1 MGNKKSRYTW
11 RNLRKGRVLAL
22 LAAIG
27 ITGGGVKALA
37 SAVNTGNEKAV
48 NIEEISNDKSML
60 KSLGISKKTAERI
73 NSINEKLEHGDIGRK
88 EMEGTE
94 ETEGLVEKI
103 HATQLDV
110 IKEKISKALNVDK
123 ESVTLDYSADSNAD
137 ETKCVIVD
145 GMRYGEKGPG
155 YSIDNEIGD
164 FIVDVVNCNRLI
176 EKVEGKI
183 YIKGIAIE
191 KCKKFMKNVNDLAF
205 NNKIVV
211 DEMGN
216 ISTEKIK
223 NEKSIST
230 EETQLVG
237 NKVQTKVEDRE
248 KFRVS
253 ISEKPNKEIKDI
265 DVKQTDNEINK
276 VNDDKTLYDEER

>member
-60 KSLGISKKTAERI
+60 KTLGISKETAERI
-73 NSINEKLEHGDIGRK
+73 NSINEKLEHGDIDRE
-88 EMEGTE
+88 EMEG
-94 ETEGLVEKI
+94 LVKKI
-103 HATQLDV
+103 HAVQLDV
-110 IKEKISKALNVDK
+110 IKEKIAKALNVDK
-123 ESVTLDYSADSNAD
+123 ESVTLDYSADTNAD

-145 GMRYGEKGPG
+145 GTRYVETGPISG

-183 YIKGIAIE
+183 YIKGTAIK
-191 KCKKFMKNVNDLAF
+191 KCEEFMKNVNDLAF
-205 NNKIVV
+205 NKKIVV

-230 EETQLVG
+230 EEAQLVG
-237 NKVQTKVEDRE
+237 NTVQTKVTDRE
-248 KFRVS
+248 KFKVS

-265 DVKQTDNEINK
+265 DVKQTDNKINK
-276 VNDDKTLYDEER
+276 DIDENIR

>member
-60 KSLGISKKTAERI
+60 ERLGISNETAERI
-73 NSINEKLEHGDIGRK
+73 KSINEKLEHGDIDRE
-88 EMEGTE
+88 EMEG
-94 ETEGLVEKI
+94 LVKKI
-103 HATQLDV
+103 HAVQLDV
-110 IKEKISKALNVDK
+110 IKEKIAKALNVDK
-123 ESVTLDYSADSNAD
+123 ESVTLDYSADTNAD

-145 GMRYGEKGPG
+145 GTRYVETGPLSG

-164 FIVDVVNCNRLI
+164 FIVDVVNCNRLR

-183 YIKGIAIE
+183 YIKGTAIK
-191 KCKKFMKNVNDLAF
+191 KCEEFMKNVNDLAF
-205 NNKIVV
+205 NKKIVV

-230 EETQLVG
+230 EEAQLVG
-237 NKVQTKVEDRE
+237 NTVQTKVTDRE
-248 KFRVS
+248 KFKVS

-265 DVKQTDNEINK
+265 DVKQTDNKINK
-276 VNDDKTLYDEER
+276 DIDENIR

>member
-37 SAVNTGNEKAV
+37 SAANTGNEKAV

-60 KSLGISKKTAERI
+60 ETLGISRKTAERI
-73 NSINEKLEHGDIGRK
+73 NSINGKLKHGGIDREEI
-88 EMEGTE
+88 EGTE
-94 ETEGLVEKI
+94 EMEGLVEKI

-110 IKEKISKALNVDK
+110 IKEKIAKALNVDK
-123 ESVTLDYSADSNAD
+123 ESVTLDYSADTNAD

-145 GMRYGEKGPG
+145 GTRYVETGPISG

-183 YIKGIAIE
+183 YIKGTAIE

-230 EETQLVG
+230 EEAQLVS

-248 KFRVS
+248 KFKVS

-265 DVKQTDNEINK
+265 DVKQTDNKINK
-276 VNDDKTLYDEER
+276 DIDENIR

>member
-60 KSLGISKKTAERI
+60 KTLGISKETAERI
-73 NSINEKLEHGDIGRK
+73 NSINEKLEHGDIDRE
-88 EMEGTE
+88 EM
-94 ETEGLVEKI
+94 EGLVEKI
-103 HATQLDV
+103 HATQLNV
-110 IKEKISKALNVDK
+110 IKEKIAKALNVDK
-123 ESVTLDYSADSNAD
+123 ESVTLDYSADTNAD

-145 GMRYGEKGPG
+145 GTRYDETGPISG

-183 YIKGIAIE
+183 YIKGTAIK
-191 KCKKFMKNVNDLAF
+191 KCEEFMKNVNDLAF
-205 NNKIVV
+205 NKKIVV

-230 EETQLVG
+230 EEAQLVG
-237 NKVQTKVEDRE
+237 NTVQTKVTDRE
-248 KFRVS
+248 KFKVS

-265 DVKQTDNEINK
+265 DVKQTDNKINK
-276 VNDDKTLYDEER
+276 DIDENIR

>member
-1 MGNKKSRYTW
+1 MENKKSRYTW

-37 SAVNTGNEKAV
+37 SAANTGNEKAV

-60 KSLGISKKTAERI
+60 KTLGISKKTAESI
-73 NSINEKLEHGDIGRK
+73 NSINEKLEHGIDRE
-88 EMEGTE
+88 EMKDFVE
-94 ETEGLVEKI
+94 EI
-103 HATQLDV
+103 HAVQFDV
-110 IKEKISKALNVDK
+110 IKEKLAKALKVDK
-123 ESVTLDYSADSNAD
+123 GSITLDYSADTNAN
-137 ETKCVIVD
+137 ETQCVIVD
-145 GMRYGEKGPG
+145 GKRYNNKGLISG
-155 YSIDNEIGD
+155 DSIDNEIGD

-176 EKVEGKI
+176 NTVKGKI

-205 NNKIVV
+205 NKEIEV
-211 DEMGN
+211 DGMGN

-223 NEKSIST
+223 NEKV
-230 EETQLVG
+230 QLVD
-237 NKVQTKVEDRE
+237 NKVQTKAVEGKE
-248 KFRVS
+248 FKAS
-253 ISEKPNKEIKDI
+253 ISEKTYNGINKNSDAEQQK
-265 DVKQTDNEINK
+265 NEINK

>member
-60 KSLGISKKTAERI
+60 ERLGISNETAERI
-73 NSINEKLEHGDIGRK
+73 KSINEKLEHGDIDRE
-88 EMEGTE
+88 EMEG
-94 ETEGLVEKI
+94 LVKKI
-103 HATQLDV
+103 HAVQLDV
-110 IKEKISKALNVDK
+110 IKEKIAKALNVDK
-123 ESVTLDYSADSNAD
+123 ESVTLDYSADTNAD

-145 GMRYGEKGPG
+145 GTRYVETGPISG

-183 YIKGIAIE
+183 YIKGTAIK
-191 KCKKFMKNVNDLAF
+191 KCEEFMKNVNDLAF

-230 EETQLVG
+230 EEAQLVG
-237 NKVQTKVEDRE
+237 NTVQTKVEDRE
-248 KFRVS
+248 KFKVS

-265 DVKQTDNEINK
+265 DVKQTDNKINK
-276 VNDDKTLYDEER
+276 DIDENIR

>member
-60 KSLGISKKTAERI
+60 KSLGISKETAERI
-73 NSINEKLEHGDIGRK
+73 KSINEILKRGDIDRD
-88 EMEGTE
+88 EM
-94 ETEGLVEKI
+94 EGLVEKI

-110 IKEKISKALNVDK
+110 IKEKIAKALNVDK
-123 ESVTLDYSADSNAD
+123 ERVTLDYSADTNAD

-145 GMRYGEKGPG
+145 GRRYEGKGPG

-176 EKVEGKI
+176 KKVEGKI
-183 YIKGIAIE
+183 YIKGTAIG
-191 KCKKFMKNVNDLAF
+191 KCEEFMKNVNDLAF
-205 NNKIVV
+205 NKKIVV

-216 ISTEKIK
+216 ISTEEIK
-223 NEKSIST
+223 DEKSIST
-230 EETQLVG
+230 EEAQLVD
-237 NKVQTKVEDRE
+237 NKVQTKVVEGNE
-248 KFRVS
+248 FKAS
-253 ISEKPNKEIKDI
+253 ISQKTEINKNS
-265 DVKQTDNEINK
+265 VAKQSNNEINK
-276 VNDDKTLYDEER
+276 NNGNKTLDDYGER

>member
-37 SAVNTGNEKAV
+37 SAANTGNEKAV

-60 KSLGISKKTAERI
+60 KTLGISKKTAESI
-73 NSINEKLEHGDIGRK
+73 NSINEKLEHGIDRE
-88 EMEGTE
+88 EMKDFVE
-94 ETEGLVEKI
+94 EI
-103 HATQLDV
+103 HAVQFDV
-110 IKEKISKALNVDK
+110 IKEKLAKALKVDK
-123 ESVTLDYSADSNAD
+123 GSITLDYSADTNAN
-137 ETKCVIVD
+137 ETQCVIVD
-145 GMRYGEKGPG
+145 GKRYNNKGLISG
-155 YSIDNEIGD
+155 DSIDNEIGD

-176 EKVEGKI
+176 NTVKGKI

-205 NNKIVV
+205 NKEIEV
-211 DEMGN
+211 DGMGN

-223 NEKSIST
+223 NEKV
-230 EETQLVG
+230 QLVD
-237 NKVQTKVEDRE
+237 NKVQTKAVEGKE
-248 KFRVS
+248 FKAS
-253 ISEKPNKEIKDI
+253 ISEKTYNGINKNSDAEQQK
-265 DVKQTDNEINK
+265 NEINK

>member
-60 KSLGISKKTAERI
+60 KTLGISKETAERI
-73 NSINEKLEHGDIGRK
+73 NSINEKLEHGDIDRE
-88 EMEGTE
+88 EMEG
-94 ETEGLVEKI
+94 LVKKI
-103 HATQLDV
+103 HAVQLDV
-110 IKEKISKALNVDK
+110 IKEKIAKALNVDK
-123 ESVTLDYSADSNAD
+123 ESVTLDYSADTNAD

-145 GMRYGEKGPG
+145 GTRYVETGPISG

-183 YIKGIAIE
+183 YIKGTAIK
-191 KCKKFMKNVNDLAF
+191 KCEEFMKNVNDLAF

-230 EETQLVG
+230 EEAQLVG
-237 NKVQTKVEDRE
+237 NTVQTKVEDRE
-248 KFRVS
+248 KFKVS

-265 DVKQTDNEINK
+265 DVKQTDNKINK
-276 VNDDKTLYDEER
+276 DIDENIR

>member
-60 KSLGISKKTAERI
+60 KTLGISKETAERI
-73 NSINEKLEHGDIGRK
+73 NSINEKLEHGDIDRE
-88 EMEGTE
+88 EMEG
-94 ETEGLVEKI
+94 LVKKI
-103 HATQLDV
+103 HAVQLDV
-110 IKEKISKALNVDK
+110 IKEKIAKALNVDK
-123 ESVTLDYSADSNAD
+123 ESVTLDYSADTNAD

-145 GMRYGEKGPG
+145 GTRYVETGPISG

-183 YIKGIAIE
+183 YIKGTAIK
-191 KCKKFMKNVNDLAF
+191 KCEEFMKNVNDLAF
-205 NNKIVV
+205 NKKIVV

-230 EETQLVG
+230 EEAQLVG
-237 NKVQTKVEDRE
+237 NTVQTKVTDRE
-248 KFRVS
+248 KFKVS

-265 DVKQTDNEINK
+265 DVKQTDNKINK
-276 VNDDKTLYDEER
+276 DIDKTLDDHDER

>member
-60 KSLGISKKTAERI
+60 KSLGISKETAERI
-73 NSINEKLEHGDIGRK
+73 NSINEKLEHYIDRE
-88 EMEGTE
+88 EM
-94 ETEGLVEKI
+94 EGLVEKI

-145 GMRYGEKGPG
+145 GMRYEEKGPG

-183 YIKGIAIE
+183 YIKGTAIK
-191 KCKKFMKNVNDLAF
+191 KCEEFMKNVNDLAF

>member
-60 KSLGISKKTAERI
+60 KTLGISKETAERI
-73 NSINEKLEHGDIGRK
+73 NSINEKLEHGDIDRE
-88 EMEGTE
+88 EMEG
-94 ETEGLVEKI
+94 LVKKI
-103 HATQLDV
+103 HAVQLDV
-110 IKEKISKALNVDK
+110 IKEKIAKALNVDK
-123 ESVTLDYSADSNAD
+123 ESVTLDYSADTNAD

-145 GMRYGEKGPG
+145 GTRYVETGPLSG

-183 YIKGIAIE
+183 YIKGTAIK
-191 KCKKFMKNVNDLAF
+191 KCEEFMKNVNDLAF

-230 EETQLVG
+230 EEAQLVG
-237 NKVQTKVEDRE
+237 NTVQTKVTDRE
-248 KFRVS
+248 KFKVS

-265 DVKQTDNEINK
+265 DVKQTDNKINK
-276 VNDDKTLYDEER
+276 DIDENIR

>member
-60 KSLGISKKTAERI
+60 KTLGISKETAERI
-73 NSINEKLEHGDIGRK
+73 NSINEKLEHGDIDRE
-88 EMEGTE
+88 EMEG
-94 ETEGLVEKI
+94 LVKKI
-103 HATQLDV
+103 HAVQLDV
-110 IKEKISKALNVDK
+110 IKEKIAKALNVDK
-123 ESVTLDYSADSNAD
+123 ESVTLDYSADTNAD

-145 GMRYGEKGPG
+145 GTRYVETGPISG

-183 YIKGIAIE
+183 YIKGTAIE

-230 EETQLVG
+230 EEAQLVG
-237 NKVQTKVEDRE
+237 NTVQTKVTDRE
-248 KFRVS
+248 KFKVS

-265 DVKQTDNEINK
+265 DVKQTDNKINK
-276 VNDDKTLYDEER
+276 DIDENIR

>member
-60 KSLGISKKTAERI
+60 KTLGISKETAERI
-73 NSINEKLEHGDIGRK
+73 NSINEKLEHGDIDRE
-88 EMEGTE
+88 EMEG
-94 ETEGLVEKI
+94 LVKKI
-103 HATQLDV
+103 HAVQLDV
-110 IKEKISKALNVDK
+110 IKEKIAKALNVDK
-123 ESVTLDYSADSNAD
+123 ESVTLDYSADTNAD

-145 GMRYGEKGPG
+145 GTRYNETGPISG

-183 YIKGIAIE
+183 YIKGTAIE
-191 KCKKFMKNVNDLAF
+191 KCKKFMKNVNDLAL

-230 EETQLVG
+230 EEAQLVG
-237 NKVQTKVEDRE
+237 NTVQTKVEDRE
-248 KFRVS
+248 KFKVS

-265 DVKQTDNEINK
+265 DVKQTDNKINK
-276 VNDDKTLYDEER
+276 DIDENIR

>member
-37 SAVNTGNEKAV
+37 SAANTGNEKAV

-60 KSLGISKKTAERI
+60 KTLGISKKTAESI
-73 NSINEKLEHGDIGRK
+73 NSINEKLEHGIDRE
-88 EMEGTE
+88 EMKDFVE
-94 ETEGLVEKI
+94 EI
-103 HATQLDV
+103 HAVQFDV
-110 IKEKISKALNVDK
+110 IKEKLAKALKVDK
-123 ESVTLDYSADSNAD
+123 GSITLDYSADTNAN
-137 ETKCVIVD
+137 ETQCVIVD
-145 GMRYGEKGPG
+145 GKRYNNKGLISG
-155 YSIDNEIGD
+155 DSIDNEIGD

-176 EKVEGKI
+176 NTVKGKI

-205 NNKIVV
+205 NKEIEV
-211 DEMGN
+211 DGMGN

-223 NEKSIST
+223 NEKV
-230 EETQLVG
+230 QLVD
-237 NKVQTKVEDRE
+237 NKVQTKAVEGKE
-248 KFRVS
+248 FKAS
-253 ISEKPNKEIKDI
+253 ISEKTYNGINKNSDAEQQK
-265 DVKQTDNEINK
+265 NEINK
-276 VNDDKTLYDEER
+276 INKDIDENIR

>member
-60 KSLGISKKTAERI
+60 KTLGISKETAERI
-73 NSINEKLEHGDIGRK
+73 NSINEKLEHGDIDRE
-88 EMEGTE
+88 EMEG
-94 ETEGLVEKI
+94 LVKKI
-103 HATQLDV
+103 HAVQLDV
-110 IKEKISKALNVDK
+110 IKEKIAKALNVDK
-123 ESVTLDYSADSNAD
+123 ESVTLDYSADTNAD

-145 GMRYGEKGPG
+145 GTRYVETGPISG

-183 YIKGIAIE
+183 YIKGTAIE

-230 EETQLVG
+230 EEAQLVG
-237 NKVQTKVEDRE
+237 NTVQTKVEDRE
-248 KFRVS
+248 KFKVS

-265 DVKQTDNEINK
+265 DVKQTDNKINK
-276 VNDDKTLYDEER
+276 DIDENIR

>member
-60 KSLGISKKTAERI
+60 KTLGISKETAERI
-73 NSINEKLEHGDIGRK
+73 NSINEILEHGDIDRE
-88 EMEGTE
+88 EMEG
-94 ETEGLVEKI
+94 LVKKI
-103 HATQLDV
+103 HAVQLDV
-110 IKEKISKALNVDK
+110 IKEKIAKALNVDK
-123 ESVTLDYSADSNAD
+123 ESVTLDYSADTNAD

-145 GMRYGEKGPG
+145 GTRYVETGPISG

-183 YIKGIAIE
+183 YIKGTAIE

-230 EETQLVG
+230 EEAQLVG
-237 NKVQTKVEDRE
+237 NTVQTKVEDRE
-248 KFRVS
+248 KFKVS

-265 DVKQTDNEINK
+265 DVKQTDNKINK
-276 VNDDKTLYDEER
+276 DIDENIR

>member
-60 KSLGISKKTAERI
+60 ERLGISNETAERI
-73 NSINEKLEHGDIGRK
+73 KSINEKLEHGDIDRE
-88 EMEGTE
+88 EMEG
-94 ETEGLVEKI
+94 LVKKI
-103 HATQLDV
+103 HAVQLDV
-110 IKEKISKALNVDK
+110 IKEKIAKALNVDK
-123 ESVTLDYSADSNAD
+123 ESVTLDYSADTNAD

-145 GMRYGEKGPG
+145 GTRYVETGPISG

-183 YIKGIAIE
+183 YIKGTAIK
-191 KCKKFMKNVNDLAF
+191 KCEEFMKNVNDLAF
-205 NNKIVV
+205 NKKIVV

-230 EETQLVG
+230 EEAQLVG
-237 NKVQTKVEDRE
+237 NTVQTKVTDRE
-248 KFRVS
+248 KFKVS

-265 DVKQTDNEINK
+265 DVKQTDNKINK
-276 VNDDKTLYDEER
+276 DIDENIR

>member
-60 KSLGISKKTAERI
+60 KSLGISKETAERI
-73 NSINEKLEHGDIGRK
+73 KSINEILKRGDIDRD
-88 EMEGTE
+88 EM
-94 ETEGLVEKI
+94 EGLVEKI

-110 IKEKISKALNVDK
+110 IKEKIAKALNVDK
-123 ESVTLDYSADSNAD
+123 ERVTLDYSADTNAD

-145 GMRYGEKGPG
+145 GMRYEGKGLG

-183 YIKGIAIE
+183 YIKGTAIK
-191 KCKKFMKNVNDLAF
+191 KCEEFMKNVNDFAF
-205 NNKIVV
+205 NNEIVV
-211 DEMGN
+211 DDRGN
-216 ISTEKIK
+216 ISTKKIK
-223 NEKSIST
+223 KEKSIST
-230 EETQLVG
+230 EEAQLVG
-237 NKVQTKVEDRE
+237 NTVQPKGVEGNE
-248 KFRVS
+248 FKAS
-253 ISEKPNKEIKDI
+253 ISQKPNKEIKDI
-265 DVKQTDNEINK
+265 DVKQTDNKINK
-276 VNDDKTLYDEER
+276 DIDNKTLDDYGER

>member
-60 KSLGISKKTAERI
+60 KTLGISKETAERI
-73 NSINEKLEHGDIGRK
+73 NSINEKLEHGDIDRE
-88 EMEGTE
+88 EMEG
-94 ETEGLVEKI
+94 LVKKI
-103 HATQLDV
+103 HAVQLDV
-110 IKEKISKALNVDK
+110 IKEKIAKALNVDK
-123 ESVTLDYSADSNAD
+123 ESVTLDYSADTNAD

-145 GMRYGEKGPG
+145 GTRYVETGPLSG

-183 YIKGIAIE
+183 YIKGTAIK
-191 KCKKFMKNVNDLAF
+191 KCEEFMKNVNDLAF
-205 NNKIVV
+205 NKKIVV

-230 EETQLVG
+230 EEAQLVG
-237 NKVQTKVEDRE
+237 NTVQTKVEDRE
-248 KFRVS
+248 KFKVS

-265 DVKQTDNEINK
+265 DVKQTDNKINK
-276 VNDDKTLYDEER
+276 DIDENIR

>member
-37 SAVNTGNEKAV
+37 SAANTGNEKAV

-60 KSLGISKKTAERI
+60 KTFGVSVETAKCI
-73 NSINEKLEHGDIGRK
+73 NSINKKLEYGDIGRK
-88 EMEGTE
+88 EIEGTE
-94 ETEGLVEKI
+94 EIEGLVEKI

-110 IKEKISKALNVDK
+110 IKEKIAKALKVDK
-123 ESVTLDYSADSNAD
+123 GSITLDYSADTNAN
-137 ETKCVIVD
+137 ETQCVIVD
-145 GMRYGEKGPG
+145 GKRYNNKGLISG
-155 YSIDNEIGD
+155 DSIDNEIGD

-176 EKVEGKI
+176 NKVKGKI
-183 YIKGIAIE
+183 YIKAIAIE

-205 NNKIVV
+205 NKEIVV

-216 ISTEKIK
+216 ISTEEIK
-223 NEKSIST
+223 DEKSILT
-230 EETQLVG
+230 EEAQLVD

-248 KFRVS
+248 KFKVS
-253 ISEKPNKEIKDI
+253 ISEKPGS
-265 DVKQTDNEINK
+265 VAKQPNNEINK
-276 VNDDKTLYDEER
+276 DNGNKTLDDYGER

>member
-60 KSLGISKKTAERI
+60 KTLGISKETAERI
-73 NSINEKLEHGDIGRK
+73 NSINEKLEHGDIDRE
-88 EMEGTE
+88 EMEG
-94 ETEGLVEKI
+94 LVKKI
-103 HATQLDV
+103 HAVQLDV
-110 IKEKISKALNVDK
+110 IKEKIAKALNVDK
-123 ESVTLDYSADSNAD
+123 ESVTLDYSADTNAD

-145 GMRYGEKGPG
+145 GTRYVETGPISG

-183 YIKGIAIE
+183 YIKGTAIK
-191 KCKKFMKNVNDLAF
+191 KCEEFMKNVNDLAF
-205 NNKIVV
+205 NKKIVV

-230 EETQLVG
+230 EEAQLVG
-237 NKVQTKVEDRE
+237 NTVQTKVEDRE
-248 KFRVS
+248 KFKVS

-265 DVKQTDNEINK
+265 DVKQTDNKINK
-276 VNDDKTLYDEER
+276 DIDENIR

>member
-60 KSLGISKKTAERI
+60 KSLGISKETAERI
-73 NSINEKLEHGDIGRK
+73 KSINEILKRGDIDRD
-88 EMEGTE
+88 EM
-94 ETEGLVEKI
+94 EGLVEKI

-110 IKEKISKALNVDK
+110 IKEKIAKALNVDK
-123 ESVTLDYSADSNAD
+123 ERVTLDYSADTNAD

-145 GMRYGEKGPG
+145 GMRYEGKGLG

-183 YIKGIAIE
+183 YIKGTAIK
-191 KCKKFMKNVNDLAF
+191 KCEEFMKNVNDFAF
-205 NNKIVV
+205 NNEIVV
-211 DEMGN
+211 DDRGN
-216 ISTEKIK
+216 ISTKKIK
-223 NEKSIST
+223 KEKSIST
-230 EETQLVG
+230 EEAQLVG
-237 NKVQTKVEDRE
+237 NTVQTKVVEGNE
-248 KFRVS
+248 FKAS
-253 ISEKPNKEIKDI
+253 ISQKPNKEIKDI
-265 DVKQTDNEINK
+265 DVKQTDNKINK
-276 VNDDKTLYDEER
+276 DIDNKTLDDYGER

>member
-60 KSLGISKKTAERI
+60 KSLGISKETAERI
-73 NSINEKLEHGDIGRK
+73 NSINEKLEQGIDREEMKDFVK
-88 EMEGTE
+88 E
-94 ETEGLVEKI
+94 I
-103 HATQLDV
+103 HEVQFDV
-110 IKEKISKALNVDK
+110 IKEKIAKALNVDK
-123 ESVTLDYSADSNAD
+123 ESITLDYSADTNAN
-137 ETKCVIVD
+137 ETQCVIVD
-145 GMRYGEKGPG
+145 GTRYNNKENTSGRE
-155 YSIDNEIGD
+155 SIDGEIGD

-183 YIKGIAIE
+183 YIKGTAIK
-191 KCKKFMKNVNDLAF
+191 KCEEFMKNVNDFAF
-205 NNKIVV
+205 NNEIVV
-211 DEMGN
+211 DDMGN
-216 ISTEKIK
+216 ISTKKIK

-230 EETQLVG
+230 EEAQLVG
-237 NKVQTKVEDRE
+237 NTVQPKVTDRE
-248 KFRVS
+248 KFKVS
-253 ISEKPNKEIKDI
+253 ISEKPNKEIKDS
-265 DVKQTDNEINK
+265 DVKQTGNIDI
-276 VNDDKTLYDEER
+276 DDKTLYDEER

>member
-60 KSLGISKKTAERI
+60 KSLGISKETAERI
-73 NSINEKLEHGDIGRK
+73 NSINEKLEQGIDREEMKDFVK
-88 EMEGTE
+88 E
-94 ETEGLVEKI
+94 I
-103 HATQLDV
+103 HEVQFDV
-110 IKEKISKALNVDK
+110 IKEKIAKALNVDK
-123 ESVTLDYSADSNAD
+123 ESITLDYSADTNAN
-137 ETKCVIVD
+137 ETQCVIVD
-145 GMRYGEKGPG
+145 GTRYNNKENTSGRE
-155 YSIDNEIGD
+155 SIDGEIGD

-183 YIKGIAIE
+183 YIKGTAIK
-191 KCKKFMKNVNDLAF
+191 KCEEFMKNVNDFAF
-205 NNKIVV
+205 NNEIVV
-211 DEMGN
+211 DDMGN
-216 ISTEKIK
+216 ISTKKIK

-230 EETQLVG
+230 EEAQLVG
-237 NKVQTKVEDRE
+237 NTVQTKVEDRE
-248 KFRVS
+248 KFKVS
-253 ISEKPNKEIKDI
+253 ISEKPGS
-265 DVKQTDNEINK
+265 VAKQPNNEINK
-276 VNDDKTLYDEER
+276 VNDDKTLDDYGER

>member
-37 SAVNTGNEKAV
+37 SAANTGNEKAV

-60 KSLGISKKTAERI
+60 ETLGVSIETAKRI
-73 NSINEKLEHGDIGRK
+73 NNINEKLEHGDIGRK

-123 ESVTLDYSADSNAD
+123 ESVTLDYSADSNAN
-137 ETKCVIVD
+137 ETQCVIVD
-145 GMRYGEKGPG
+145 GMRYDKTGPISG

-176 EKVEGKI
+176 KKVEGKI
-183 YIKGIAIE
+183 YIKGTAIE

-205 NNKIVV
+205 NKKIVV
-211 DEMGN
+211 DEKGN

-223 NEKSIST
+223 EA
-230 EETQLVG
+230 QLVG
-237 NKVQTKVEDRE
+237 NTVQTKVEDRE
-248 KFRVS
+248 KFKVS

-265 DVKQTDNEINK
+265 DVKQTDNKINK
-276 VNDDKTLYDEER
+276 DIDNKTLDDYGER

>member
-37 SAVNTGNEKAV
+37 SAANTGNEKAV

-60 KSLGISKKTAERI
+60 KSLGISKETAERI
-73 NSINEKLEHGDIGRK
+73 NSINEKLEHGDIDRE
-88 EMEGTE
+88 EM
-94 ETEGLVEKI
+94 EGLVEKI

-123 ESVTLDYSADSNAD
+123 ESVTLDYSADSNAN

-145 GMRYGEKGPG
+145 GMRYDKTGPISG

-183 YIKGIAIE
+183 YIKGIAIK
-191 KCKKFMKNVNDLAF
+191 KCEKFMENVNDLAF

-211 DEMGN
+211 DGMGN
-216 ISTEKIK
+216 ISTEEIK
-223 NEKSIST
+223 DEKSIST
-230 EETQLVG
+230 EEAQLVD

-248 KFRVS
+248 KFKVS
-253 ISEKPNKEIKDI
+253 ISEKPGS
-265 DVKQTDNEINK
+265 VAKQPNNEINK
-276 VNDDKTLYDEER
+276 DNGNKTLDDYGER

>member
-60 KSLGISKKTAERI
+60 ERLGISNETAERI
-73 NSINEKLEHGDIGRK
+73 KSINEKLEHGDIDRE
-88 EMEGTE
+88 EMEG
-94 ETEGLVEKI
+94 LVKKI
-103 HATQLDV
+103 HAVQLDV
-110 IKEKISKALNVDK
+110 IKEKIAKALNVDK
-123 ESVTLDYSADSNAD
+123 ESVTLDYSADTNAD

-145 GMRYGEKGPG
+145 GTRYVETGPLSG

-183 YIKGIAIE
+183 YIKGTAIE

-230 EETQLVG
+230 EEAQLVG
-237 NKVQTKVEDRE
+237 NTVQTKVTDRE
-248 KFRVS
+248 KFKVS

-265 DVKQTDNEINK
+265 DVKQTDNKINK
-276 VNDDKTLYDEER
+276 DIDENIR

>member
-60 KSLGISKKTAERI
+60 KTLGISKETAERI
-73 NSINEKLEHGDIGRK
+73 NSINEKLEHGDIDRE
-88 EMEGTE
+88 EMEG
-94 ETEGLVEKI
+94 LVKKI
-103 HATQLDV
+103 HAVQLDV
-110 IKEKISKALNVDK
+110 IKEKIAKALNVDK
-123 ESVTLDYSADSNAD
+123 ESVTLDYSADTNAD

-145 GMRYGEKGPG
+145 GTRYVETGPLSG

-183 YIKGIAIE
+183 YIKGTAIE

-230 EETQLVG
+230 EEAQLVG
-237 NKVQTKVEDRE
+237 NTVQTKVTDRE
-248 KFRVS
+248 KFKVS

-265 DVKQTDNEINK
+265 DVKQTDNKINK
-276 VNDDKTLYDEER
+276 DIDENIR

>member
-60 KSLGISKKTAERI
+60 KSLGISKETAERI
-73 NSINEKLEHGDIGRK
+73 KSINEILKRGDIDRD
-88 EMEGTE
+88 EM
-94 ETEGLVEKI
+94 EGLVEKI

-110 IKEKISKALNVDK
+110 IKEKIAKALNVDK
-123 ESVTLDYSADSNAD
+123 ERVTLDYSADTNAD

-145 GMRYGEKGPG
+145 GMRYEGKGLG

-183 YIKGIAIE
+183 YIKGTAIK
-191 KCKKFMKNVNDLAF
+191 KCEEFMKNVNDFAF
-205 NNKIVV
+205 NNEIVV
-211 DEMGN
+211 DDRGN
-216 ISTEKIK
+216 ISTKKIK
-223 NEKSIST
+223 KEKSIST
-230 EETQLVG
+230 EEAQLVG
-237 NKVQTKVEDRE
+237 NTVQTKVVEGNE
-248 KFRVS
+248 FKAS
-253 ISEKPNKEIKDI
+253 ISQKPNKEIKDI
-265 DVKQTDNEINK
+265 DVKQTDNKINK
-276 VNDDKTLYDEER
+276 DIDNKTLDD

>member
-60 KSLGISKKTAERI
+60 KTLGISKETAERI
-73 NSINEKLEHGDIGRK
+73 NSINEKLEHGDIDRE
-88 EMEGTE
+88 EMEG
-94 ETEGLVEKI
+94 LVKKI
-103 HATQLDV
+103 HAVQLDV
-110 IKEKISKALNVDK
+110 IKEKIAKALNVDK
-123 ESVTLDYSADSNAD
+123 ESVTLDYSADTNAD

-145 GMRYGEKGPG
+145 GTRYVETGPLSG

-183 YIKGIAIE
+183 YIKGTAIK
-191 KCKKFMKNVNDLAF
+191 KCEEFMKNVNDLAF
-205 NNKIVV
+205 NKKIVV

-230 EETQLVG
+230 EEAQLVG
-237 NKVQTKVEDRE
+237 NTVQTKVTDRE
-248 KFRVS
+248 KFKVS

-265 DVKQTDNEINK
+265 DVKQTDNKINK
-276 VNDDKTLYDEER
+276 DIDENIR

>member
-73 NSINEKLEHGDIGRK
+73 NSINEKFEHGDIGRK

-110 IKEKISKALNVDK
+110 IKEKLAKALKVDK
-123 ESVTLDYSADSNAD
+123 GSITLDYSADTNAN
-137 ETKCVIVD
+137 ETQCVIVD
-145 GMRYGEKGPG
+145 GKRYNNKGLISG
-155 YSIDNEIGD
+155 DSIDNEIGD

-176 EKVEGKI
+176 NTVKGKI

-205 NNKIVV
+205 NKEIEV
-211 DEMGN
+211 DGMGN
-216 ISTEKIK
+216 ISTKKIK
-223 NEKSIST
+223 NEKV
-230 EETQLVG
+230 QLVD
-237 NKVQTKVEDRE
+237 NKVQTKAVEGKE
-248 KFRVS
+248 FKAS
-253 ISEKPNKEIKDI
+253 ISEKTYNGINKNSDAEQQK
-265 DVKQTDNEINK
+265 NEINK

>member
-37 SAVNTGNEKAV
+37 SAANTGNEKAV

-60 KSLGISKKTAERI
+60 ETLGISRKTAERI
-73 NSINEKLEHGDIGRK
+73 NSINGKLKHGGIDREEI
-88 EMEGTE
+88 EGTE
-94 ETEGLVEKI
+94 EMEGLVEKI

-110 IKEKISKALNVDK
+110 IKEKIAKALNVDK
-123 ESVTLDYSADSNAD
+123 ESVTLDYSADTNAD

-145 GMRYGEKGPG
+145 GTRYVETGPISG

-183 YIKGIAIE
+183 YIKGTAIK
-191 KCKKFMKNVNDLAF
+191 KCEEFMKNVNDLAF
-205 NNKIVV
+205 NKKIVV

-230 EETQLVG
+230 EEAQLVG
-237 NKVQTKVEDRE
+237 NTVQTKVTDRE
-248 KFRVS
+248 KFKVS

-265 DVKQTDNEINK
+265 DVKQTDNKINK
-276 VNDDKTLYDEER
+276 DIDENIR

>member
-37 SAVNTGNEKAV
+37 SAVNIGNEKAV

-60 KSLGISKKTAERI
+60 KTLGISKETAERI
-73 NSINEKLEHGDIGRK
+73 NSINEKLEHGDIDRE
-88 EMEGTE
+88 EMEG
-94 ETEGLVEKI
+94 LVKKI
-103 HATQLDV
+103 HAVQLDV
-110 IKEKISKALNVDK
+110 IKEKIAKALNVDK
-123 ESVTLDYSADSNAD
+123 ESVTLDYSADTNAD

-145 GMRYGEKGPG
+145 GTRYVETGPISG

-183 YIKGIAIE
+183 YIKGTAIK
-191 KCKKFMKNVNDLAF
+191 KCEEFMKNVNDLAF
-205 NNKIVV
+205 NRKIVV

-230 EETQLVG
+230 EEAQLVG
-237 NKVQTKVEDRE
+237 NTVQTKVTDRE
-248 KFRVS
+248 KFKVS

-265 DVKQTDNEINK
+265 DVKQTDNKINK
-276 VNDDKTLYDEER
+276 DIDENIR

>member
-1 MGNKKSRYTW
+1 MGNKESRYTW

-60 KSLGISKKTAERI
+60 KSLGISKETAERI
-73 NSINEKLEHGDIGRK
+73 NSINEKLEQGIDREEMKDFVK
-88 EMEGTE
+88 E
-94 ETEGLVEKI
+94 I
-103 HATQLDV
+103 HEVQFDV
-110 IKEKISKALNVDK
+110 IKEKIAKALKVDK
-123 ESVTLDYSADSNAD
+123 GSITLDYSADSNAN
-137 ETKCVIVD
+137 ETQCVIVD
-145 GMRYGEKGPG
+145 GIRYDNKGSVSG

-176 EKVEGKI
+176 NTVKGKI

-205 NNKIVV
+205 NKEIKV

-223 NEKSIST
+223 NEKV
-230 EETQLVG
+230 QLVD

-248 KFRVS
+248 KFKVS
-253 ISEKPNKEIKDI
+253 ISEKTNKEIKDI
-265 DVKQTDNEINK
+265 DVKQPDNKINK

>member
-1 MGNKKSRYTW
+1 M
-11 RNLRKGRVLAL
+11 
-22 LAAIG
+22 
-27 ITGGGVKALA
+27 A

-60 KSLGISKKTAERI
+60 KTLGVSKGTAERI
-73 NSINEKLEHGDIGRK
+73 NSINEKLEHGDIDRE
-88 EMEGTE
+88 EMEG
-94 ETEGLVEKI
+94 LVKKI
-103 HATQLDV
+103 HAVQLDV
-110 IKEKISKALNVDK
+110 IKEKIAKALNVDK
-123 ESVTLDYSADSNAD
+123 ESVTLDYSADTNAD

-145 GMRYGEKGPG
+145 GTRYVETGPISG

-183 YIKGIAIE
+183 YIKGTAIE

-230 EETQLVG
+230 EEAQLVG
-237 NKVQTKVEDRE
+237 NTVQTKVEDRE
-248 KFRVS
+248 KFKVS

-265 DVKQTDNEINK
+265 DVKQTDNKINK
-276 VNDDKTLYDEER
+276 DIDENIR